1 MATSL
6 PRGAQHAAPLHIIK
20 QGEVNLA
27 LGFDLVGGGVPGDGG
42 SAEIGLVGHVASQ
55 RGVVAEDGVFGNLLM
70 IASALEKSPE
80 VGLFS
85 VPGFAAIAESLPDG
99 FLAWLGIVLLVPLS

>member
-6 PRGAQHAAPLHIIK
+6 PRGTQHAAPLHIIK

-42 SAEIGLVGHVASQ
+42 SAEIGLICHVASE